1 MRPSL
6 KPPRKVKMLADA
18 PKAIRTL
25 LLPLAVYL
33 AWTAATYVFEGRI
46 HQMLHYDPVKRA
58 TYVVIA
64 NVIVG
69 TIVAAWALRRALREW
84 VGVEE
89 EEEGK
94 RERAGAVT
102 SREEMGFRSLRRTLP
117 AVLVASI
124 AGLGIFLIQIQR
136 AAVSDPILI
145 LNAFALVLP
154 VSIAEVIVCWARL
167 GSSFERLIR
176 PWGRAAAALV
186 GILASDVF
194 FAVYHFAHSPPFNQ
208 PSAVLFL
215 LLPGLVTGIAYF
227 AGRDVY
233 ATIVIQNFLGMM
245 GVTRGIDVQLYS
257 QPLLPLYILAILAVG
272 ALVASDILVI
282 GRRGATL
289 SYRDR

>member
-1 MRPSL
+1 M
-6 KPPRKVKMLADA
+6 
-18 PKAIRTL
+18 
-25 LLPLAVYL
+25 
-33 AWTAATYVFEGRI
+33 
-46 HQMLHYDPVKRA
+46 
-58 TYVVIA
+58 
-64 NVIVG
+64 
-69 TIVAAWALRRALREW
+69 
-84 VGVEE
+84 
-89 EEEGK
+89 
-94 RERAGAVT
+94 
-102 SREEMGFRSLRRTLP
+102 
-117 AVLVASI
+117 
-124 AGLGIFLIQIQR
+124 
-136 AAVSDPILI
+136 
-145 LNAFALVLP
+145 
-154 VSIAEVIVCWARL
+154 IVCWALL

-245 GVTRGIDVQLYS
+245 GVTRGIDVQPYS